1 MSKNCDCSNKKS
13 SSSSSS
19 APATNDDLTH
29 ADWLGNMIA
38 NKIRML
44 NPNIVI
50 GVRASKYQKNKGVL
64 INIYEISETDI
75 TNLALPTNTDS
86 NNNSLF
92 LDKIAVKLDNNAI
105 SYSIPGFKDATVA
118 AFNYYDANAF
128 INGQKSFIPFTQVNT
143 YLDNYTS
150 LIPFL
155 PQTIN
160 HIKTY
165 NLTLKV
171 SFD

>member
-92 LDKIAVKLDNNAI
+92 LDKIAFLNLIKAI
-105 SYSIPGFKDATVA
+105 RT
-118 AFNYYDANAF
+118 
-128 INGQKSFIPFTQVNT
+128 
-143 YLDNYTS
+143 
-150 LIPFL
+150 
-155 PQTIN
+155 N
-160 HIKTY
+160 HNHPCY
-165 NLTLKV
+165 
-171 SFD
+171 